1 MRQAQ
6 AVRGTPLTPRSP
18 TPLVTPTIRL
28 DIPVTPRR
36 HGSRLTTTSPPRRRS
51 LTPLPQAVP
60 RPLPK
65 TATPLAPCPTA
76 TGAQTARRK
85 RHSRLPRAR
94 RHRRTDWPITS
105 ALKRET
111 RWRMVARSKALAQTI
126 PGCPPPWR
134 WKRVPRRARRRQRAR
149 HPHRRG
155 WSPRRR

>member
-6 AVRGTPLTPRSP
+6 AVRGTPLTPRPP

-65 TATPLAPCPTA
+65 TAPLPTA

-85 RHSRLPRAR
+85 RRSRLPRAR
-94 RHRRTDWPITS
+94 RRRRTDWPITS

-126 PGCPPPWR
+126 PGYPPSWR
-134 WKRVPRRARRRQRAR
+134 WKRVPRRARHRQTAR
-149 HPHRRG
+149 HPRRRG
-155 WSPRRR
+155 WSPIRR